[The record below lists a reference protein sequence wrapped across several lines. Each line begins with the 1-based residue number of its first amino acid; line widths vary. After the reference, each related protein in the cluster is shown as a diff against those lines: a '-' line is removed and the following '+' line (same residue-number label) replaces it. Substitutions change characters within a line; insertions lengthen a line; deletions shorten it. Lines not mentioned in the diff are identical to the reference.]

1 MSPARAAAASV
12 RANTTSKPDVVGQ
25 RRERGDVVG
34 EGGRRQRPVPGPGS
48 TNSAAS
54 AAASVADPPLPKV
67 NSRPPA
73 ANRSAIAVAQ
83 AASCVASASTS
94 AARNRPISSTF
105 SCVERDDVRDHA
117 AGSRSG
123 VGSRNG

>member
-1 MSPARAAAASV
+1 M
-12 RANTTSKPDVVGQ
+12 
-25 RRERGDVVG
+25 
-34 EGGRRQRPVPGPGS
+34 
-48 TNSAAS
+48 
-54 AAASVADPPLPKV
+54 ADPPLPKV
-67 NSRPPA
+67 NSLPPA

-94 AARNRPISSTF
+94 AVRNRPISSTF
-105 SCVERDDVRDHA
+105 SCVDPMTSAITA